1 MRWKRTGTGLAVLG
15 CCVALVLSVFAGDVS
30 RGRAQDVGPPA
41 GEEGRPVTVR
51 AGGCG
56 EELGEVVALLS
67 DLTPFDGDAV
77 GQRSAVAAESSYTNV
92 PLTPEEIQAEDHV
105 IEATVEVDD
114 ETSIVCGEIG
124 GPLSPNGTLIV
135 GLREQGGSSFT
146 GIAYLSPGADGSS
159 TDISVF
165 VADGLTQGRNRVVTG
180 RDEGSAAATPV
191 ARVEPAE
198 TVETSLVEWSVDLP
212 AEMEAGRTAFEVS
225 NDGTVRHRFAIEGEG
240 IDAVLEANLQPGETD
255 TLEVDLEPG
264 TYVVS
269 CPIANHRGRGMET
282 EIVVE

>member
-1 MRWKRTGTGLAVLG
+1 MRRKRTGTWLAVLG

-30 RGRAQDVGPPA
+30 RGRAQDVGAPA

-56 EELGEVVALLS
+56 EDLDEVVALLS

-105 IEATVEVDD
+105 IDATVEVDD

-135 GLREQGGSSFT
+135 GLREQGGSGFT

-212 AEMEAGRTAFEVS
+212 AEIEAGRTAFEVS

-269 CPIANHRGRGMET
+269 CPIGNHRGRGMET

>member
-1 MRWKRTGTGLAVLG
+1 MRRKRTGTGLAVLG
-15 CCVALVLSVFAGDVS
+15 CCVALVLGVFAGNVS
-30 RGRAQDVGPPA
+30 RGRAQDDGPSA

-56 EELGEVVALLS
+56 DDLGEIVALLS
-67 DLTPFDGDAV
+67 DLTPFDGDVV

-105 IEATVEVDD
+105 IDATVEVDD

-124 GPLSPNGTLIV
+124 GPLSPNGTLII
-135 GLREQGGSSFT
+135 GLREQGGSGFT

-165 VADGLTQGRNRVVTG
+165 VADGLAQGRNRVVTG
-180 RDEGSAAATPV
+180 RDASPAATPI
-191 ARVEPAE
+191 AQVEPAE

-240 IDAVLEANLQPGETD
+240 IDAVLEANLQPGEPD

-269 CPIANHRGRGMET
+269 CPIGNHRGRGMET